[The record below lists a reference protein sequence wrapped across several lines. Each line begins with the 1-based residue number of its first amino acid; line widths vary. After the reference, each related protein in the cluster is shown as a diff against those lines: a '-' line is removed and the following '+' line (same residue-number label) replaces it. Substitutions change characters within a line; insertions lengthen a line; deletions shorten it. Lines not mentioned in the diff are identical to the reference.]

1 MHLRQWLRFPSEIG
15 TVTVRRDENRRLM
28 ADVLD
33 ESFAGMGVSMPEAGH
48 LEANDR
54 IRVSY
59 RGLPMDARVRHIS
72 PMANGYYRVGMEWIT
87 RPPRLRVYHGEE

>member
-1 MHLRQWLRFPSEIG
+1 MNVRQWLRFPSEIG
-15 TVTVRRDENRRLM
+15 TVTVRQEETRRLM

-33 ESFAGMGVSMPEAGH
+33 ESFAGMGLAMAEAGH

-54 IRVSY
+54 VRVSY

-72 PMANGYYRVGMEWIT
+72 PMANGYYRVGMEWVT
-87 RPPRLRVYHGEE
+87 RPPRLRLYREE